1 MFHQLTKQTL
11 SLGHLRGATLVF
23 GLIVVLGSVYN
34 METLAELREF
44 GESIGHEGQA
54 LRDFISKEQE
64 RLRLERA
71 EARDRE
77 REREAREFSARE
89 EERKL
94 ELAKLKFAHEEEMS
108 RIERSETKCKTTE
121 VKGPKLPPFEE
132 RNDEMDSYLRRFELY
147 AKTQNW
153 HSDIWAT
160 HLSALLKG
168 KALDVFALLPSD
180 KALDYD
186 YLKKG
191 FTEEV

>member
-11 SLGHLRGATLVF
+11 SLGHLRCATLVF

-77 REREAREFSARE
+77 RKGKLENFQL
-89 EERKL
+89 ERKK
-94 ELAKLKFAHEEEMS
+94 E
-108 RIERSETKCKTTE
+108 
-121 VKGPKLPPFEE
+121 
-132 RNDEMDSYLRRFELY
+132 N
-147 AKTQNW
+147 
-153 HSDIWAT
+153 
-160 HLSALLKG
+160 
-168 KALDVFALLPSD
+168 
-180 KALDYD
+180 
-186 YLKKG
+186 
-191 FTEEV
+191 